1 MTKKIT
7 ASGVGCCLVDRLYNN
22 ISFTSEI
29 FSAYL
34 SKQKGDGG
42 LTPGHLV
49 FKEEFEQ
56 FTGKD
61 FLVVQKMITEGKSP
75 DKINI
80 GGPGIVS
87 MIHAAQMLEN
97 TNSICNFYGCGGN
110 DTDGDFL
117 QSALHKTPVNTD
129 NYKLTGILT
138 PSTVVFSDPTYD
150 HGQGERIFIN
160 TIGSAWDYTPEELI
174 NSFFD
179 SDMVVFG
186 GTALVPHIHDN
197 LTGLLEKAKS
207 KGCITIVN
215 TVYDFRNE
223 KANPAQKWPL
233 GESDDSYRNIDLL
246 ITDFEEALRLSG
258 KPTLD
263 EAMQFFRANGTGA
276 LIITNGSKSIQVFSA
291 GRIFTA
297 LKNSEMPISQTISAE
312 LKKGHLGDTTGCGD
326 NFVGGV
332 IASLVS
338 QLQKGIEKLDLTE
351 ACIWGIV
358 SGGYACFYIGGT
370 YFEKYPGE
378 KRQLMVPFYEQYKI
392 QINHG
397 K

>member
-1 MTKKIT
+1 MTKKIIV
-7 ASGVGCCLVDRLYNN
+7 SGVGCCLVDRLYNN
-22 ISFTSEI
+22 ISFTSET

-42 LTPGHLV
+42 LTAGQLV
-49 FKEEFEQ
+49 FSEEFEQ
-56 FTGKD
+56 FTGKN
-61 FLVVQKMITEGKSP
+61 FLTAQKEITHGESP
-75 DKINI
+75 NKINI
-80 GGPGIVS
+80 GGPGVVA

-97 TNSICNFYGCGGN
+97 THSTCRFYGRGGN
-110 DTDGDFL
+110 DDDGNFL
-117 QSALHKTPVNTD
+117 LSALRKTPVNID
-129 NYKLTGILT
+129 NYKLTGTIT

-160 TIGSAWDYTPEELI
+160 TIGSAWDYSPEELSD
-174 NSFFD
+174 SFFD
-179 SDMVVFG
+179 SDVVVFG

-197 LTGLLEKAKS
+197 LTDLLEKAKS
-207 KGCITIVN
+207 NGCITIVN

-223 KANPAQKWPL
+223 KANPTAKWPL
-233 GESDDSYRNIDLL
+233 GESDTSYRNIDLL

-258 KPTLD
+258 ATTLD

-276 LIITNGSKSIQVFSA
+276 LIITNGSKNIQVFSA
-291 GRIFTA
+291 GRLFTA
-297 LKNSEMPISQTISAE
+297 LKNLEMPISQTISDE
-312 LKKGHLGDTTGCGD
+312 LKKEHLGDTTGCGD

-338 QLQKGIEKLDLTE
+338 QLQNGIEKLDLTE
-351 ACIWGIV
+351 ACMWGIV

-378 KRQLMVPFYEQYKI
+378 KRQLIVPFYEQYKI